1 MAALRVGRRT
11 GALIRGGVLLAL
23 AAVLAVRHLDGS
35 LGYYIN
41 LRYGWLTLV
50 AIACL
55 AVLAVV
61 LLAGAL
67 RPGDRRAGE
76 RGAGERVPLGWLGV
90 ALLALPVAL
99 ALVPPRP
106 LGTDAMANRALQLAS
121 VPAAAGV
128 SVTAAARFGDDT
140 APRTVF
146 DWLVL
151 FHQADTGA
159 ADLDRFAGRAA
170 RVRGF
175 VYRDERFPTGTF
187 MVSRFLLSCCVAD
200 AAPIGLAVR
209 WPDAD
214 FLDDDAWVWVSGE
227 FAVETFLDERVPV
240 LVAAEVTPAEQPPQP
255 YLYY

>member
-61 LLAGAL
+61 LLAAAL
-67 RPGDRRAGE
+67 RPGG

-128 SVTAAARFGDDT
+128 SVTAEARFGDDT

>member
-67 RPGDRRAGE
+67 RPND

-227 FAVETFLDERVPV
+227 FKVEVFLDERVPV

>member
-67 RPGDRRAGE
+67 RPGG
-76 RGAGERVPLGWLGV
+76 RGAGERAPLGWLGV

-128 SVTAAARFGDDT
+128 SVTAEARFGDDT

-227 FAVETFLDERVPV
+227 FKVEVFLDERVPV

>member
-61 LLAGAL
+61 LLAAAL
-67 RPGDRRAGE
+67 RPGG

-128 SVTAAARFGDDT
+128 AVTAEAKFGDDT

-151 FHQADTGA
+151 FHQADSGA
-159 ADLDRFAGRAA
+159 ADLDRFAGRTA

-227 FAVETFLDERVPV
+227 FKVEDFLDERVPV

>member
-67 RPGDRRAGE
+67 RPGG

-128 SVTAAARFGDDT
+128 SVTAEARFGDDT

-227 FAVETFLDERVPV
+227 FKVEVFLDERVPV

>member
-1 MAALRVGRRT
+1 MGALRVGRRS
-11 GALIRGGVLLAL
+11 AAAIRGGVLLGV
-23 AAVLAVRHLDGS
+23 AAVLAIRHLDGS

-55 AVLAVV
+55 AVLGVVV
-61 LLAGAL
+61 LATGLRRGTGAA
-67 RPGDRRAGE
+67 DT
-76 RGAGERVPLGWLGV
+76 RVPLPWLGV
-90 ALLALPVAL
+90 GLLALPVAL

-106 LGTDAMANRALQLAS
+106 LGTDAMATRALQLGS
-121 VPAAAGV
+121 VPASAGLA
-128 SVTAAARFGDDT
+128 VTAEATLAGDD
-140 APRTVF
+140 APRTVL

-151 FHQADTGA
+151 FGQADTGA
-159 ADLDRFAGRAA
+159 ADLNRFAGRSA

-240 LVAAEVTPAEQPPQP
+240 LVATEVTPAEQPPQP

>member
-1 MAALRVGRRT
+1 M
-11 GALIRGGVLLAL
+11 LLGL
-23 AAVLAVRHLDGS
+23 AAVLAIRHLDGS

-55 AVLAVV
+55 VALCVAVLVSGLSPARN
-61 LLAGAL
+61 AS
-67 RPGDRRAGE
+67 DT
-76 RGAGERVPLGWLGV
+76 RVPLPWLGV
-90 ALLALPVAL
+90 ALLAVPVAL
-99 ALVPPRP
+99 ALIPPRP
-106 LGTDAMANRALQLAS
+106 LGTDAMATRALQLGS
-121 VPAAAGV
+121 VPAAAGLA
-128 SVTAAARFGDDT
+128 VTAEAALAADDG
-140 APRTVF
+140 PRTVL

-151 FHQADTGA
+151 FHQAETGA
-159 ADLDRFAGRAA
+159 TDLNRFAGRSA

-187 MVSRFLLSCCVAD
+187 LVSRFLLSCCVAD

-240 LVAAEVTPAEQPPQP
+240 LVATEVTPAEQPPQP

>member
-1 MAALRVGRRT
+1 MAALRVARRS
-11 GALIRGGVLLAL
+11 AAAIRGGVLLGL
-23 AAVLAVRHLDGS
+23 AAVLAMRHVDGS

-55 AVLAVV
+55 TVLGVATLV
-61 LLAGAL
+61 AGL
-67 RPGDRRAGE
+67 GRG
-76 RGAGERVPLGWLGV
+76 RGAPDARVHLPWLGV
-90 ALLALPVAL
+90 GLLALTVAL
-99 ALVPPRP
+99 ALIPPRP
-106 LGTDAMANRALQLAS
+106 LGTDAMATRTLQLGS
-121 VPAAAGV
+121 VPASAGLAGIAEAAW
-128 SVTAAARFGDDT
+128 TGDDG
-140 APRTVF
+140 PRTIL

-151 FHQADTGA
+151 FHQAETGA
-159 ADLDRFAGRAA
+159 ADLNRFAGQSA

-240 LVAAEVTPAEQPPQP
+240 LAAIEVTPAEQPPQP

>member
-1 MAALRVGRRT
+1 MGAFRVGRRS
-11 GALIRGGVLLAL
+11 AAVIRGGVLLGL
-23 AAVLAVRHLDGS
+23 AAVLAIRHLDGS

-55 AVLAVV
+55 AVLGVAALVAG
-61 LLAGAL
+61 LA
-67 RPGDRRAGE
+67 
-76 RGAGERVPLGWLGV
+76 RGRVAADTRVSLPWLGV
-90 ALLALPVAL
+90 VLLALPVAL
-99 ALVPPRP
+99 ALIPPRP
-106 LGTDAMANRALQLAS
+106 LGTDAMATRALQLGS
-121 VPAAAGV
+121 VPAAAGLAGIAE
-128 SVTAAARFGDDT
+128 AAWADDGG
-140 APRTVF
+140 PRTVL

-159 ADLDRFAGRAA
+159 ADLNRFAGESA

-227 FAVETFLDERVPV
+227 FAVETFLEERIPV
-240 LVAAEVTPAEQPPQP
+240 LVATEVAPAEQPPQP

>member
-1 MAALRVGRRT
+1 MGTHRVGRR
-11 GALIRGGVLLAL
+11 AAAAIRGGVLLGV
-23 AAVLAVRHLDGS
+23 AAVLAIRHLDGS

-41 LRYGWLTLV
+41 LRYGWLTVV

-55 AVLAVV
+55 GVLGVVVLAKG
-61 LLAGAL
+61 LA
-67 RPGDRRAGE
+67 PGNGT
-76 RGAGERVPLGWLGV
+76 GTRVPLPWLGV
-90 ALLALPVAL
+90 GLLALPVAL

-106 LGTDAMANRALQLAS
+106 LGTDAMATRALQLGS
-121 VPAAAGV
+121 VPASAGLT
-128 SVTAAARFGDDT
+128 VTAEATLADDD
-140 APRTVF
+140 APRTVL

-151 FHQADTGA
+151 FGQADTGA
-159 ADLDRFAGRAA
+159 ADLNRFAGRSA